1 MREIAGASVRLL
13 NAGDIPAAVQLS
25 AEAGWNQTREDWQL
39 LVDLAPEGCLAA
51 EVNGE
56 LASTTTLFCYGRRLA
71 WIGMVL
77 TKVSYRGRG
86 LARGLLTEALRQADR
101 KGVETVKLDATDQGQ
116 PLYEKLGFRSEQV
129 VERWS
134 RPGPD
139 GHPVSADAAT
149 RSREWNASDTEAFG
163 VDRSQLLDKLAQRN
177 SPFCVARS
185 YLFTRPGRRTA
196 YLGPCVASDIETART
211 LVGRALQAAG
221 SCGWFWDLLPN
232 NTNAVAVARDLDFS
246 PNRRL
251 LRMVRGKNLQ
261 GLHESIYAISGFELG

>member
-1 MREIAGASVRLL
+1 MSEIDGASVRLL
-13 NAGDIPAAVQLS
+13 NAGDSPAAVQLS

-39 LVDLAPEGCLAA
+39 LVDLAPEGCLAT

-56 LASTTTLFCYGRRLA
+56 LAATTTLFCYGQRLA

-77 TKVSYRGRG
+77 TKVSCRGRG

-116 PLYEKLGFRSEQV
+116 PLYEELGFRSEQV

-134 RPGPD
+134 RPGPN
-139 GHPVSADAAT
+139 GVPGSAGAAP
-149 RSREWNASDTEAFG
+149 RSREWNALDPEAFG
-163 VDRSQLLDKLAQRN
+163 VDRSQLLARLAQRN
-177 SPFCVARS
+177 PPFCVAGS

-232 NTNAVAVARDLDFS
+232 NTNAVAVAQDLDFT

-261 GLHESIYAISGFELG
+261 GHHESIYAISGFELG

>member
-25 AEAGWNQTREDWQL
+25 AEAGWNQTREDWQV

-116 PLYEKLGFRSEQV
+116 PLYEELGFRSEQPM
-129 VERWS
+129 ERWS
-134 RPGPD
+134 RQGSSESPGPD
-139 GHPVSADAAT
+139 RFLGAASAGNWHVADH
-149 RSREWNASDTEAFG
+149 RASG
-163 VDRSQLLDKLAQRN
+163 VDRSQLLEKLAARN
-177 SPFCVARS
+177 PPFSIGTS
-185 YLFTRPGRRTA
+185 YLLTRPGRLTR
-196 YLGPCVASDIETART
+196 YLGPCVEI
-211 LVGRALQAAG
+211 GRA
-221 SCGWFWDLLPN
+221 SC
-232 NTNAVAVARDLDFS
+232 R
-246 PNRRL
+246 
-251 LRMVRGKNLQ
+251 
-261 GLHESIYAISGFELG
+261 E